1 MRARTA
7 RLLFI
12 HRRRTEPAAVASQGM
27 HGTHARTWLTWRE
40 TGTGAL
46 TSRPSAISWGLIYDQ
61 YQREGREGGSEG
73 AQGGSRG
80 RGFNCRSRKTARECK
95 DELYPPYTH
104 YGSWIPRLITLRFNI
119 AVCTHR
125 VTPLVIAPF
134 DSHVEFFG

>member
-61 YQREGREGGSEG
+61 YQREGREGARGPKVEAEEG
-73 AQGGSRG
+73 VLIAGP
-80 RGFNCRSRKTARECK
+80 ARQPENARMS
-95 DELYPPYTH
+95 YTH
-104 YGSWIPRLITLRFNI
+104 RTHIT
-119 AVCTHR
+119 AAGY
-125 VTPLVIAPF
+125 P
-134 DSHVEFFG
+134 D